1 MTSLSIFESKVLRRL
16 FAKEYNHRLHIT
28 REFIHSNSLFTSGIN
43 GKLINR
49 FPCYRKKPQQRR
61 INYSQSIRPGKHCS
75 ISSKMAEST
84 TSSYSMDPTLW
95 LYTSLTSGSSHIITA
110 TSRMETILKANR
122 IPFKALDLATDE
134 KARMLW
140 GRRAGKD
147 DSGRQRKIPGLVQMG
162 MVIGDIVEVEDWNE
176 YGELKQ
182 HIKIVPVPGAPVYPL
197 TNGTRP
203 NKLNTSEISIEV
215 AKSEY
220 SNIKPTEDKKK
231 EVYETNHETKK
242 IDKKEIEIYASEL
255 SPTSLALRQ
264 LGKEAAQ
271 KAKENKNLRS
281 LPETKFFGVGRV
293 EPQKQVVTTTIDS
306 KPEKLRIENNIGC
319 EKEEEIFRE
328 KTEVEKE
335 NQVIR
340 EKSLKDQ
347 NLKNL
352 SSPYGSFPRNVE
364 PDTKKRLV
372 NGVGTI
378 NGQSVNTTQSEKSGP
393 GNCSV
398 LEKEDLINKGAGLRR
413 TVDSSNKIGLEK
425 RPLKETPKRPA
436 VILPPDS
443 MCIHKIYTT
452 AASNTSSFQSPNS
465 CAWKNSIIQ
474 FASLEP
480 PADRIESIQSPNST
494 AWKPASL
501 DQRLS
506 EVTLAEKIS
515 EVAIRKAGTK

>member
-1 MTSLSIFESKVLRRL
+1 MT
-16 FAKEYNHRLHIT
+16 
-28 REFIHSNSLFTSGIN
+28 
-43 GKLINR
+43 
-49 FPCYRKKPQQRR
+49 
-61 INYSQSIRPGKHCS
+61 
-75 ISSKMAEST
+75 EST

-147 DSGRQRKIPGLVQMG
+147 ESGRQRKIPGLVQMG

-182 HIKIVPVPGAPVYPL
+182 HIKIVPVPGAPVYPI
-197 TNGTRP
+197 TKATKP
-203 NKLNTSEISIEV
+203 NKLNKSEISCDVTKLE
-215 AKSEY
+215 S
-220 SNIKPTEDKKK
+220 SNIKHIGDVKK
-231 EVYETNHETKK
+231 EVDETNHETEQLSKK
-242 IDKKEIEIYASEL
+242 GIEIYASDL

-271 KAKENKNLRS
+271 KAKENKNLKNN
-281 LPETKFFGVGRV
+281 PETKFFGVGKG
-293 EPQKQVVTTTIDS
+293 EYQKQEVNSISDS
-306 KPEKLRIENNIGC
+306 KPEKLGVEDNIDC
-319 EKEEEIFRE
+319 EKEEIIRE
-328 KTEVEKE
+328 KTELEKE
-335 NQVIR
+335 NQVIKNEFR
-340 EKSLKDQ
+340 KDQ
-347 NLKNL
+347 NINDL
-352 SSPYGSFPRNVE
+352 SPKYELFPRDVE
-364 PDTKKRLV
+364 PDLKKRFIH
-372 NGVGTI
+372 GASI
-378 NGQSVNTTQSEKSGP
+378 NGESVNTPQSEKKGP
-393 GNCSV
+393 DSFSI
-398 LEKEDLINKGAGLRR
+398 LEKAELINKEAGLRK
-413 TVDSSNKIGLEK
+413 TVDSSNKVGLEK
-425 RPLKETPKRPA
+425 KPLKDTVKRPA

-443 MCIHKIYTT
+443 MCIHKIYNS

-480 PADRIESIQSPNST
+480 PADRMESIQSPNST

-515 EVAIRKAGTK
+515 QVTRKTGAKR